1 MKQKDNILSLTME
14 CKEANHVIVT
24 SLDIHE
30 NYIIVGDILRS
41 IFLYFYDADTN
52 SIEEVARD
60 FRSGMVKDCI
70 MIDNDKYIYI
80 VIYFVLSNITIFL
93 LFFFYFFLFCLLFI
107 YL

>member
-80 VIYFVLSNITIFL
+80 YIVIYFVLSNITIFL
-93 LFFFYFFLFCLLFI
+93 LFLSIFSI
-107 YL
+107 YNEIVY

>member
-80 VIYFVLSNITIFL
+80 LLYILYYLISYFSFIS
-93 LFFFYFFLFCLLFI
+93 FYFFYHL
-107 YL
+107 